1 MRQQQQAFDDW
12 KRRADEPD
20 LLETAIRYGAVLK
33 RVGREHVG
41 PCPACGGTNRFSVN
55 VIKHKWNCRGHGGG
69 RGPINMVTHIAGL
82 SFLQACEELTGEPCP
97 TGRAAPLSPAEQAA
111 RAKIREQNAQKQRRR
126 EFQEQQYQEDTRS
139 TARAIWASTKPLDGT
154 LAQAYLMD
162 RGVPAFEADA
172 IRFHSSLLY
181 PNGKNYPALVARVD
195 DMVGEV
201 TAVWRIFLRADGRK
215 ADVSDAKLGLGPA
228 SGGAVRIGGVGPRI
242 GIAEGVETALAAW
255 HLMDKRFPV
264 WASLSTAGMTGIELP
279 LGVEQVMIFPDGDRP
294 LRKRGN
300 EYEPAV
306 PAGRKAAHTLRDRL
320 IREGIVCTIA
330 AEPAPGRD
338 YLDIWNDHCRE
349 VA

>member
-20 LLETAIRYGAVLK
+20 LLETAIKYGATLK

-69 RGPINMVTHIAGL
+69 RGPINMVVHIAGL

-97 TGRAAPLSPAEQAA
+97 TGKAKPLSPAEQAA
-111 RAKIREQNAQKQRRR
+111 RARICDESAVKQRRR
-126 EFQEQQYQEDTRS
+126 EAQEHQYQEDTRS
-139 TARAIWASTKPLDGT
+139 TARAIWASAKPIDGT
-154 LAQAYLMD
+154 LAQSYLMD
-162 RGVPAFEADA
+162 RGIPAFESGAV
-172 IRFHSSLLY
+172 RFHPSLLY

-215 ADVSDAKLGLGPA
+215 ADVDNAKLGIGPA
-228 SGGAVRIGGVGPRI
+228 AGGAVRIGGVGKRI
-242 GIAEGVETALAAW
+242 GVAEGVETALAAW

-264 WASLSTAGMTGIELP
+264 WAALSTAGMTGLELP
-279 LGVEQVMIFPDGDRP
+279 LGVEQVCIFPDGDRP
-294 LRKRGN
+294 LRKRGH
-300 EYEPAV
+300 EYEPAT
-306 PAGRKAAHTLRDRL
+306 PAGRKAAETLRERL
-320 IREGIVCTIA
+320 IKEGIVCTIA
-330 AEPAPGRD
+330 SEPGPGRD